1 MRTLGV
7 DWAAHGMPEIK
18 WAAHGSLAT
27 KRAAHGSHARP
38 MGCAWQPLTWGC
50 GRAIPR
56 REAGGWAYG
65 DGPLE
70 DLVFLYQM

>member
-7 DWAAHGMPEIK
+7 DWAAQVKPIA
-18 WAAHGSLAT
+18 WW
-27 KRAAHGSHARP
+27 AAHGSHAKPYGLR
-38 MGCAWQPLTWGC
+38 MAAPLC
-50 GRAIPR
+50 
-56 REAGGWAYG
+56 G